1 MIEFLKGNI
10 SEIYE
15 GEIVLDNNDIGY
27 LISIS
32 QLDISKLSLNEELK
46 IYLRL
51 ILREDNISLYGFLNK
66 DSRTLFDLLNTVSS
80 VGPKLSMTILGAL
93 GSSQLRSAIL
103 SEDAN
108 ILTKSPGVGKKT
120 ANRIILELKDKISKK
135 SFTEDLDLSILDSSD
150 TIDIN
155 NDPALE
161 ALLSLGYNEY
171 EAKIA
176 LRNVDQS
183 QELSEI
189 IRQALKVMA
198 K

>member
-1 MIEFLKGNI
+1 MLDFIKGNI

-66 DSRTLFDLLNTVSS
+66 DSRILFDLLNTVSS

-183 QELSEI
+183 QGLSEI

>member
-1 MIEFLKGNI
+1 MLDFIKGNI

-135 SFTEDLDLSILDSSD
+135 SFSEDLDLSILDSSD

>member
-1 MIEFLKGNI
+1 MLDFIKGNI

-66 DSRTLFDLLNTVSS
+66 DSRILFDLLNTVSS

-135 SFTEDLDLSILDSSD
+135 SFTEDLDLSILNSSD

>member
-1 MIEFLKGNI
+1 MLDFIKGNI

-176 LRNVDQS
+176 LINVDQS

>member
-1 MIEFLKGNI
+1 MLDFIKGNI

-51 ILREDNISLYGFLNK
+51 ILREDNISLFGFLNK
-66 DSRTLFDLLNTVSS
+66 DSRILFDLLNTVSG

>member
-1 MIEFLKGNI
+1 MLDFIKGNI

-103 SEDAN
+103 CEDAN

-171 EAKIA
+171 EAKVA

>member
-1 MIEFLKGNI
+1 MLDFIKGNI

-155 NDPALE
+155 NNPALE

-171 EAKIA
+171 EAKVA
-176 LRNVDQS
+176 LRNVDQN

>member
-1 MIEFLKGNI
+1 MLDFIKGNI

-51 ILREDNISLYGFLNK
+51 ILREDNISLFGFLNK
-66 DSRTLFDLLNTVSS
+66 DSRILFDLLNTVSS

-135 SFTEDLDLSILDSSD
+135 SFSEDLDLSILDSSD

>member
-1 MIEFLKGNI
+1 MLDFIKGNI

-155 NDPALE
+155 NDHALE

>member
-1 MIEFLKGNI
+1 MLDFIKGNI
-10 SEIYE
+10 SEICE

>member
-1 MIEFLKGNI
+1 MLDFIKGNI

-66 DSRTLFDLLNTVSS
+66 DSRILFDLLNTVSS

>member
-1 MIEFLKGNI
+1 MLDFIKGNI

-32 QLDISKLSLNEELK
+32 QLDISKLSLNEELT

>member
-1 MIEFLKGNI
+1 MLDFIKGNI

-171 EAKIA
+171 EAKVA

>member
-1 MIEFLKGNI
+1 MLDFIKGNI

-135 SFTEDLDLSILDSSD
+135 SFTEELDLSILDSSD

>member
-1 MIEFLKGNI
+1 MLDFIKGNI

-103 SEDAN
+103 SEDVN

>member
-1 MIEFLKGNI
+1 MLDFIKGNI

-15 GEIVLDNNDIGY
+15 GEIVIDNNDIGY

>member
-1 MIEFLKGNI
+1 MLDFIKGNI

-66 DSRTLFDLLNTVSS
+66 DSRILFDLLNTVSS

-150 TIDIN
+150 TIDIDD
-155 NDPALE
+155 DPALE

>member
-1 MIEFLKGNI
+1 MLDFIKGNI

-135 SFTEDLDLSILDSSD
+135 SFTEDLDLSILESSD

-176 LRNVDQS
+176 LRNVDQN